1 MIGLMHLQKNTAP
14 SVRQVIEE
22 TIKNQNLRMDSMNAA
37 DRTKELL
44 ETVILD
50 DVAEFI
56 VVEQKQTSTLGFRL
70 NT

>member
-1 MIGLMHLQKNTAP
+1 
-14 SVRQVIEE
+14 VE
-22 TIKNQNLRMDSMNAA
+22 TIKNQNLRITSMNAA

-44 ETVILD
+44 ETVILE

-56 VVEQKQTSTLGFRL
+56 VVEQKQKSTLGFRL